1 MARLKKGAVALC
13 FCSQLVAS
21 ADGMVLIGS
30 IRRESSRYFTVQQT
44 LPPLS
49 RHMASFANHTEIL
62 PYSSHG
68 ESLPVTYTNNPKIV
82 SQWLSNHVP
91 DSNGI
96 LGFDVE
102 VSTEHDGD
110 IDGKEQ

>member
-1 MARLKKGAVALC
+1 
-13 FCSQLVAS
+13 
-21 ADGMVLIGS
+21 
-30 IRRESSRYFTVQQT
+30 
-44 LPPLS
+44 
-49 RHMASFANHTEIL
+49 MASFPNNTETL

-91 DSNGI
+91 SSNGI

-102 VSTEHDGD
+102 VSNEHDGEMD
-110 IDGKEQ
+110 SKKQ